1 MSTLALQLSDQD
13 VARIAAA
20 VAAELR
26 KQPQDQLL
34 TPRRAAAV
42 VGLSE
47 KALERR
53 RSRAQA
59 PDFVRKGGRIF
70 YLRSVLDAYVGK
82 SEPS

>member
-1 MSTLALQLSDQD
+1 MSIVTVELSQAD

-26 KQPQDQLL
+26 KRPDDSLL
-34 TPRRAAAV
+34 TPKQAAEF

-53 RSRAQA
+53 RSRGMPPEA
-59 PDFVRKGGRIF
+59 VKRGGRVF
-70 YLRSVLDAYVGK
+70 YLRSVV
-82 SEPS
+82 EQFIQERPQ

>member
-1 MSTLALQLSDQD
+1 MSIVTVELSQAD

-26 KQPQDQLL
+26 KRPDDSLL
-34 TPRRAAAV
+34 TPKQAAEV

-53 RSRAQA
+53 RSRGMPPEA
-59 PDFVRKGGRIF
+59 VKRGGRCF
-70 YLRSVLDAYVGK
+70 YLRSTIEEFVRGRQQ
-82 SEPS
+82 